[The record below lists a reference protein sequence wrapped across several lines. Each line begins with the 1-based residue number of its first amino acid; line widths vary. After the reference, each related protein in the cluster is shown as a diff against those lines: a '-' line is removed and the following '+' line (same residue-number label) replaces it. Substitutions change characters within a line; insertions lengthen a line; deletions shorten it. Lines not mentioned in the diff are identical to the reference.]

1 MKAGDFLDTVT
12 ILGTRGSI
20 PRAGQ
25 EFTRYG
31 GDTICVLV
39 ELAGETILLDAGTG
53 LLNCDIPGGT
63 AGVPW
68 WTDFGIN
75 VNTNGYGN
83 KDDANFRWN
92 KITRLKKASSRGNV
106 SEIAWYR
113 PLDKQ
118 TKNSVGPY
126 WALSAGISDRTNSI
140 VPRHNREFN
149 LSFHDGHVGRLNIRD
164 LPAGSAHKIYSN
176 AYYEQGDGGIANN
189 EVPFPF

>member
-63 AGVPW
+63 EEKPIPLLLSHSTRIICWGC
-68 WTDFGIN
+68 
-75 VNTNGYGN
+75 
-83 KDDANFRWN
+83 RW
-92 KITRLKKASSRGNV
+92 
-106 SEIAWYR
+106 
-113 PLDKQ
+113 P
-118 TKNSVGPY
+118 
-126 WALSAGISDRTNSI
+126 
-140 VPRHNREFN
+140 
-149 LSFHDGHVGRLNIRD
+149 
-164 LPAGSAHKIYSN
+164 
-176 AYYEQGDGGIANN
+176 
-189 EVPFPF
+189 PF